1 MTRQVHFE
9 VFRRAGA
16 KGGWTL
22 HEVVNDRGRALAM
35 AQEMMASEKATGVKV
50 VKETY
55 DDESGDYLS
64 LKIFEDGHNKMKMA
78 PAQEDAPPS
87 LPCFKPDDLYSY
99 HARQTMMRLFGDFLA
114 RNRITIT
121 ELIHRADMLDKLEA
135 TGTLYQHAV
144 QKIAVAQAASST
156 TPVQQIVKN
165 LNELATQATQRVY
178 RDQRKGL
185 FPNPRADQFAEL
197 AAKLAGQGDAAYL
210 FNGALARH
218 LKDTQ
223 SWNDKVLALLDI
235 LAKTPASGDPRTLV
249 LSSIDAILAEALSAS
264 TALHELIGQAENL
277 AEALTRLVELFLG
290 KLAVD
295 PAHGGVAA
303 LAARFAAD
311 ELPEARTAIARR
323 IVAEFKSAKRL
334 RPDSLV
340 EELTALRRLANRVVY
355 GVGKFLSHED
365 LIAAF
370 TLRSKRLVTQETL
383 SNYIQDCA
391 PDEKMERL
399 LFVEENIIGIE
410 NKRQLAGFVTPVL
423 NSAAFEN
430 FFQNPKV
437 PLLQRLQRLAQL
449 QSRVRRASFVDVQRQ
464 EIADRMDRLACEMAA
479 REKVFV
485 SLDDKQ
491 QNPIE

>member
-1 MTRQVHFE
+1 MARQVHFE

-16 KGGWTL
+16 RGTWTL
-22 HEVVNDRGRALAM
+22 HEVVSERERALGL

-55 DDESGDYLS
+55 DEDTGDYLS
-64 LKIFEDGHNKMKMA
+64 LKIFEDGHNKMKTA

-99 HARQTMMRLFGDFLA
+99 HARQTMMRLLGDFLS

-121 ELIHRADMLDKLEA
+121 ELIHRADMLDRLEA
-135 TGTLYQHAV
+135 TGTVYQHAV
-144 QKIAVAQAASST
+144 QKIAVAQASSGT
-156 TPVQQIVKN
+156 VPVQQIVKN
-165 LNELATQATQRVY
+165 LNELIDQATQRVY

-197 AAKLAGQGDAAYL
+197 AAQLAGKGDAAYL

-218 LKDTQ
+218 LKDAEG
-223 SWNDKVLALLDI
+223 WNEKILALLEI
-235 LAKTPASGDPRTLV
+235 LAQAPQTGEARTLV

-264 TALHELIGQAENL
+264 TALHELIGRAENL
-277 AEALTRLVELFLG
+277 AEAMSRLVELFLG
-290 KLAVD
+290 KSGTDAGHRGLS
-295 PAHGGVAA
+295 A

-383 SNYIQDCA
+383 SSHISECA
-391 PDEKMERL
+391 PDEKLERL

-430 FFQNPKV
+430 FCQNPKV
-437 PLLQRLQRLAQL
+437 PVLQRLKRL
-449 QSRVRRASFVDVQRQ
+449 
-464 EIADRMDRLACEMAA
+464 
-479 REKVFV
+479 
-485 SLDDKQ
+485 
-491 QNPIE
+491 